1 MPKLKKQEV
10 EFTIKGMI
18 LDPVNNSPVVILQD
32 TDDTTIL
39 PIWIGVFE
47 ANAIALEL
55 EHIETPRPMTHDLI
69 RALLRQLSAAMEKI
83 VVTDLV
89 DSTYFA
95 EIHLQHHGETV
106 VVDSRP
112 SDALAVAI
120 RMGARIFVNEEVI
133 RKSRSFSIADRENW
147 TEDDLKKWLENAA
160 PEDLGKYKM

>member
-1 MPKLKKQEV
+1 MPKPKEI

-32 TDDTTIL
+32 TEETTIL

-69 RALLRQLSAAMEKI
+69 RALLRQLSAAMDKI

-95 EIHLQHHGETV
+95 EIHLKHHGETV
-106 VVDSRP
+106 IVDSRP

-147 TEDDLKKWLENAA
+147 TEDDLRKWLENAS

>member
-1 MPKLKKQEV
+1 MPKPKEV

-32 TDDTTIL
+32 TGETTIL

-69 RALLRQLSAAMEKI
+69 RALLKQLSAAMEKI

-95 EIHLQHHGETV
+95 EIHLRHHGEPV

-147 TEDDLKKWLENAA
+147 TEDDLKKWLENAS

>member
-1 MPKLKKQEV
+1 MLKPKEI

-32 TDDTTIL
+32 TAETTIL

-69 RALLRQLSAAMEKI
+69 RSLLKQLSAAMDKI

-95 EIHLQHHGETV
+95 EIHLKHHGENV

>member
-1 MPKLKKQEV
+1 MTKPKEI
-10 EFTIKGMI
+10 EFSIKGMI

-32 TDDTTIL
+32 KAETTIL
-39 PIWIGVFE
+39 PIWIGIFE

-69 RALLRQLSAAMEKI
+69 RSLLQHLDTGVERI
-83 VVTDLV
+83 VVTDLL
-89 DSTYFA
+89 DSTYYA
-95 EIHLQHHGETV
+95 EIHLRHNGQSV

-120 RMGARIFVNEEVI
+120 RMGARIFVAEEVI

-147 TEDDLKKWLENAA
+147 TEDDLKKWLENAS

>member
-1 MPKLKKQEV
+1 MLKPKEI

-32 TDDTTIL
+32 TAETTIL

-69 RALLRQLSAAMEKI
+69 RSLLKQLSAAMDKI

-95 EIHLQHHGETV
+95 EIHLKHHGESV
-106 VVDSRP
+106 IVDSRP

>member
-1 MPKLKKQEV
+1 MPKPKEV

-32 TDDTTIL
+32 TEETTIL

-69 RALLRQLSAAMEKI
+69 RALLKQLAAAMEKI

-95 EIHLQHHGETV
+95 EIHLVHHGEPV

-147 TEDDLKKWLENAA
+147 TEDDLRKWLENAS

>member
-1 MPKLKKQEV
+1 MPKPKEV

-32 TDDTTIL
+32 AGETTIL

-69 RALLRQLSAAMEKI
+69 RSLLKQLSAAMDKI

-89 DSTYFA
+89 ESTYFA
-95 EIHLQHHGETV
+95 EIHLKHHGETV

-147 TEDDLKKWLENAA
+147 TEDDLKKWLENAT

>member
-1 MPKLKKQEV
+1 MPKPKEI

-32 TDDTTIL
+32 TAETTIL